1 MLYALGPLLEFS
13 LIKRLSACLL
23 ALLLVGISVPVGAHA
38 GVDTGHAT
46 MDMEDC
52 NDAEGL
58 ISHASHCCLVQ
69 IPLGSS
75 EPVLSQS
82 IDYVEQTIVEP
93 EERQAGTLPNPLFRP
108 PRLIG

>member
-1 MLYALGPLLEFS
+1 MLKSF
-13 LIKRLSACLL
+13 LINRLSACLL
-23 ALLLVGISVPVGAHA
+23 ALLLVGVSVPVGAFA

-58 ISHASHCCLVQ
+58 ISHAGHCCLIQ

-75 EPVLSQS
+75 EPVLSQP
-82 IDYVEQTIVEP
+82 IDYVEQATIEP
-93 EERQAGTLPNPLFRP
+93 EERQSGTLPNPLFRP

>member
-1 MLYALGPLLEFS
+1 MKSF
-13 LIKRLSACLL
+13 LINRLSACLL
-23 ALLLVGISVPVGAHA
+23 ALLLVGVSVPVGAFA

-58 ISHASHCCLVQ
+58 ISHAGHCCLIQ

-75 EPVLSQS
+75 EPVLSQP
-82 IDYVEQTIVEP
+82 IDYVEQATIEP
-93 EERQAGTLPNPLFRP
+93 EERQSGTLPNPLFRP

>member
-1 MLYALGPLLEFS
+1 MLKSF
-13 LIKRLSACLL
+13 LINRLSACLL
-23 ALLLVGISVPVGAHA
+23 ALLLAGVSVPVGAFA

-58 ISHASHCCLVQ
+58 ISHAGHCCLIQ

-75 EPVLSQS
+75 EPVLSQP
-82 IDYVEQTIVEP
+82 IDYVEQATIEP
-93 EERQAGTLPNPLFRP
+93 EERQSGTLPNPLFRP